1 MAEKITKNSG
11 MPALLYLIKLLKENI
26 PKEDFKFPTKE
37 SGNFFKLFGELI
49 TQYQIKVD
57 ELKKHD
63 DEDMSEFSG
72 ELDLKALMYQAIDLL
87 KKHKSTEIHKQYVVA
102 DNTLVGL
109 ITLSRHL
116 IEVFIKNSTYEELI
130 DFIN

>member
-57 ELKKHD
+57 ELKKLD

>member
-1 MAEKITKNSG
+1 
-11 MPALLYLIKLLKENI
+11 
-26 PKEDFKFPTKE
+26 
-37 SGNFFKLFGELI
+37 
-49 TQYQIKVD
+49 
-57 ELKKHD
+57 
-63 DEDMSEFSG
+63 MSEFSG
-72 ELDLKALMYQAIDLL
+72 ELDLNSLMYQAIDLL

-116 IEVFIKNSTYEELI
+116 IEVFIKNSTHEELT

>member
-26 PKEDFKFPTKE
+26 PREDLKFPTKE

-63 DEDMSEFSG
+63 DEEMSEFSD
-72 ELDLKALMYQAIDLL
+72 ELDLKALLYKAIDLL
-87 KKHKSTEIHKQYVVA
+87 KKHKSSEFHKQYVVA

-116 IEVFIKNSTYEELI
+116 IEVFIKNSTYEELT